1 MAIKCT
7 IKMDVREVDG
17 FAIRNPTAYF
27 HVDSKDKAYKRV
39 AVKDITSAQLT
50 PDERDACMRAS
61 QLILLENLR

>member
-1 MAIKCT
+1 MLKCA
-7 IKMDVREVDG
+7 IKMDVHNADG

-50 PDERDACMRAS
+50 PDERDAYMLAS